1 MSLFDTNRLNLLSR
15 FMDLSAS
22 RQALISGNIANVD
35 TPGYRTRDI
44 DFHGELQRAMQGDP
58 SAQTEPSVREVQGL
72 IARPDGNNVSIDR
85 EGLLLSEVQ
94 MEFSAASQLV
104 KDEFRG
110 LELAIREG
118 S

>member
-1 MSLFDTNRLNLLSR
+1 MHQTQHADDPVLAQAIPDDVRQRRRLLSR
-15 FMDLSAS
+15 EF
-22 RQALISGNIANVD
+22 
-35 TPGYRTRDI
+35 RD
-44 DFHGELQRAMQGDP
+44 RK
-58 SAQTEPSVREVQGL
+58 PSVREVQGL